1 MKFFDNFSLAVKTE
15 EIYDDFLMIIEKM
28 KGVGEYARK
37 MSLLMR
43 HQNRWNYKVNLTCQ
57 LYHNFFNLK
66 EFCRLPQESE
76 RPELVD
82 WQSSKMSSSLSP
94 YHRISLSIFEFY
106 GNRWVIKC

>member
-28 KGVGEYARK
+28 KGVGEHARK

-66 EFCRLPQESE
+66 EFGRLPQESE
-76 RPELVD
+76 R
-82 WQSSKMSSSLSP
+82 
-94 YHRISLSIFEFY
+94 RT
-106 GNRWVIKC
+106 R